1 VSAAVPSPG
10 WGCLGRVWARHVGRL
25 AVVDSEEWRGRDV
38 EEVVRLAR
46 AAEDDIDLLLGEVDR
61 LRGVLGAVAGLAAL
75 AEPGTAGV
83 DPGVL
88 LGSVRRVAAASG
100 GVHADLEERA

>member
-1 VSAAVPSPG
+1 MSAVPSPG

-88 LGSVRRVAAASG
+88 LGSVRRVATAGRG
-100 GVHADLEERA
+100 GHGQEEGVVP